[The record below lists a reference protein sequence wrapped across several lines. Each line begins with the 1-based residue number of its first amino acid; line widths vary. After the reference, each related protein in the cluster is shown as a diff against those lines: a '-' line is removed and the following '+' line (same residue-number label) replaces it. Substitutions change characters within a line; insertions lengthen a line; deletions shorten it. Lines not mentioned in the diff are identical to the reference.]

1 MADFK
6 AHTSVGKR
14 WGLLLGTVSVI
25 SDFCSLI
32 GGIVILFLAATSS
45 AAPDIDSDTGRPRE
59 LVLSFLGIAIPIVLL
74 FNISKSTS
82 SENILAA
89 TLISF
94 FLVRYILGYLL
105 AKFTVHRGLWHSIPA
120 AVLCSEITYLLF
132 FDLPVKVRLLY
143 ALAVLGGFISHLLL
157 DEMYS
162 VKVLALDTKTQF
174 RNCTEIYRP
183 IKTPNVFALFSDFL
197 LRIRLYLYLR

>member
-6 AHTSVGKR
+6 AHTSVGTL
-14 WGLLLGTVSVI
+14 WGLLLGIVSVI

-74 FNISKSTS
+74 FNISDSTS

-143 ALAVLGGFISHLLL
+143 VLSVLGGFISHLLL

-162 VKVLALDTKTQF
+162 VKVLALDTKRSFGT
-174 RNCTEIYRP
+174 
-183 IKTPNVFALFSDFL
+183 ALKFTGPSKIQTTL
-197 LRIRLYLYLR
+197 LYLLIFCSAAGCICI

>member
-6 AHTSVGKR
+6 AHTSVGTL
-14 WGLLLGTVSVI
+14 WELLLGTVSVI

-74 FNISKSTS
+74 FNISDSTS

-143 ALAVLGGFISHLLL
+143 ALSVLGGFISHLLL

-162 VKVLALDTKTQF
+162 VKVLALDTKRSFGT
-174 RNCTEIYRP
+174 
-183 IKTPNVFALFSDFL
+183 ALKFTGPSKLQTFL
-197 LRIRLYLYLR
+197 LYFLIFCSALGCICI

>member
-6 AHTSVGKR
+6 AHTSVGTL
-14 WGLLLGTVSVI
+14 WELLLGTVSVI

-74 FNISKSTS
+74 FNISDSTS

-94 FLVRYILGYLL
+94 FLVRYLLGHLL
-105 AKFTVHRGLWHSIPA
+105 AKFTVHRGLWHSVPA

-143 ALAVLGGFISHLLL
+143 ALSVLGGFISHLLL

-162 VKVLALDTKTQF
+162 VKVLALDTKRSFGTALKF
-174 RNCTEIYRP
+174 TRP
-183 IKTPNVFALFSDFL
+183 SKLQTFFL
-197 LRIRLYLYLR
+197 YFLIFCSAVGCICI

>member
-6 AHTSVGKR
+6 AHTSVGTL
-14 WGLLLGTVSVI
+14 WGLLLGIVSVI

-74 FNISKSTS
+74 FNISDSTS

-162 VKVLALDTKTQF
+162 VKVLALDTKRSFGT
-174 RNCTEIYRP
+174 
-183 IKTPNVFALFSDFL
+183 ALKFIGPSKLQTFL
-197 LRIRLYLYLR
+197 LYFLIFCSAVGCICI

>member
-6 AHTSVGKR
+6 AHTSVGTL

-74 FNISKSTS
+74 FNISDSTS

-143 ALAVLGGFISHLLL
+143 ALSVLGGFISHLLL

-162 VKVLALDTKTQF
+162 VKVLALDTKRSFGT
-174 RNCTEIYRP
+174 
-183 IKTPNVFALFSDFL
+183 ALKFTGPSKLQTILLYFL
-197 LRIRLYLYLR
+197 IFCSAVGCICI

>member
-6 AHTSVGKR
+6 AHTSVGTL

-74 FNISKSTS
+74 FNISDSTS

-143 ALAVLGGFISHLLL
+143 VLSVLGGFISHLLL

-162 VKVLALDTKTQF
+162 VKVLALDTKRSFGT
-174 RNCTEIYRP
+174 
-183 IKTPNVFALFSDFL
+183 ALKFTGPSKLQTFL
-197 LRIRLYLYLR
+197 LYFLIFCSAVGCICI

>member
-59 LVLSFLGIAIPIVLL
+59 LVLSFLVIAIPIVLL
-74 FNISKSTS
+74 FNISDSTS

-132 FDLPVKVRLLY
+132 FDLPVKIRLLY

-162 VKVLALDTKTQF
+162 VKVLALDTKRSFGT
-174 RNCTEIYRP
+174 
-183 IKTPNVFALFSDFL
+183 ALKFTGPSKIQTFFL
-197 LRIRLYLYLR
+197 YFLIFCSALGCICI

>member
-6 AHTSVGKR
+6 AHTSVGTL

-74 FNISKSTS
+74 FNISDSTS

-143 ALAVLGGFISHLLL
+143 ALSVLGGFLSHLLL
-157 DEMYS
+157 DELYS
-162 VKVLALDTKTQF
+162 VKVLALNTKRSFGT
-174 RNCTEIYRP
+174 
-183 IKTPNVFALFSDFL
+183 ALKFTGPSKLQTFL
-197 LRIRLYLYLR
+197 LYFLIFCSALGCICI

>member
-6 AHTSVGKR
+6 AHTSVGTL
-14 WGLLLGTVSVI
+14 WGLLLGVVSLV
-25 SDFCSLI
+25 SGFCSFI
-32 GGIVILFLAATSS
+32 SSIVILFLAATSS

-59 LVLSFLGIAIPIVLL
+59 LVLSFLGIAIPIVLF
-74 FNISKSTS
+74 FNISESTS

-94 FLVRYILGYLL
+94 FLTRYLLGHLL

-143 ALAVLGGFISHLLL
+143 AIAVLGGFLSHLLL
-157 DEMYS
+157 DELYS
-162 VKVLALDTKTQF
+162 VQVLSLDTKRSFGT
-174 RNCTEIYRP
+174 
-183 IKTPNVFALFSDFL
+183 ALKFSGPSKIQTTL
-197 LRIRLYLYLR
+197 LYLLIFCSAVGCICI

>member
-6 AHTSVGKR
+6 AHTSVGTL

-74 FNISKSTS
+74 FNISDSTS

-143 ALAVLGGFISHLLL
+143 ALSVLGGFISHLLL

-162 VKVLALDTKTQF
+162 VKVLALDTKRSFGT
-174 RNCTEIYRP
+174 
-183 IKTPNVFALFSDFL
+183 ALKFTGPSKLQTFL
-197 LRIRLYLYLR
+197 LYFLIFCSAVGCICI

>member
-6 AHTSVGKR
+6 AHTSLGTLL
-14 WGLLLGTVSVI
+14 GLLLGTVSFI

-74 FNISKSTS
+74 FNISDSTS

-143 ALAVLGGFISHLLL
+143 ALSAFGGFISHLLL

-162 VKVLALDTKTQF
+162 VKVLALDTKRSFGT
-174 RNCTEIYRP
+174 
-183 IKTPNVFALFSDFL
+183 ALKFTGPSKLQTFL
-197 LRIRLYLYLR
+197 LYFLIFCSAVGCICI

>member
-6 AHTSVGKR
+6 AHTSMGTQ

-74 FNISKSTS
+74 FNISDSTS

-105 AKFTVHRGLWHSIPA
+105 AKFTVHRGLCGKS
-120 AVLCSEITYLLF
+120 C
-132 FDLPVKVRLLY
+132 
-143 ALAVLGGFISHLLL
+143 
-157 DEMYS
+157 
-162 VKVLALDTKTQF
+162 
-174 RNCTEIYRP
+174 
-183 IKTPNVFALFSDFL
+183 FL
-197 LRIRLYLYLR
+197 

>member
-6 AHTSVGKR
+6 AHTNVGTL

-74 FNISKSTS
+74 FNISDSTS

-143 ALAVLGGFISHLLL
+143 ALSVLGGFISHLLL
-157 DEMYS
+157 DELYS
-162 VKVLALDTKTQF
+162 VKVLALDTKRSFGT
-174 RNCTEIYRP
+174 
-183 IKTPNVFALFSDFL
+183 ALKFTGPSKLQTFL
-197 LRIRLYLYLR
+197 LYFLIFCSAVGCICI

>member
-6 AHTSVGKR
+6 AHTSVGTL

-74 FNISKSTS
+74 FNISDSTS
-82 SENILAA
+82 SEKILAA

-94 FLVRYILGYLL
+94 FLTRYLLGHVL

-143 ALAVLGGFISHLLL
+143 ALSAFGGFISHLLL

-162 VKVLALDTKTQF
+162 VKVLALDTKRSFGT
-174 RNCTEIYRP
+174 
-183 IKTPNVFALFSDFL
+183 ALKFTGPSKLQTFL
-197 LRIRLYLYLR
+197 LYFLIFCSAVGCICI

>member
-6 AHTSVGKR
+6 AHTSVETL

-74 FNISKSTS
+74 FNISDSTS

-105 AKFTVHRGLWHSIPA
+105 AKFTVHRGLWHSVPA

-143 ALAVLGGFISHLLL
+143 ALSVLGGFISHLLL
-157 DEMYS
+157 DELYS
-162 VKVLALDTKTQF
+162 VKVLALDTKRSFGT
-174 RNCTEIYRP
+174 
-183 IKTPNVFALFSDFL
+183 ALKFTGPSKLQTFL
-197 LRIRLYLYLR
+197 LYFLIFCSALGCICI

>member
-6 AHTSVGKR
+6 AHTSVGTL

-74 FNISKSTS
+74 FNISDSTS

-143 ALAVLGGFISHLLL
+143 ALSVLGGFISHLLL

-162 VKVLALDTKTQF
+162 VKVLALDTKRSFGTALKF
-174 RNCTEIYRP
+174 TRP
-183 IKTPNVFALFSDFL
+183 SKLQTFFL
-197 LRIRLYLYLR
+197 YFLIFCSAVGCICI

>member
-6 AHTSVGKR
+6 AHTSVGTL
-14 WGLLLGTVSVI
+14 WGLILGTVSVI

-32 GGIVILFLAATSS
+32 GGIVILFLAATCS

-74 FNISKSTS
+74 FNISDSTS

-94 FLVRYILGYLL
+94 FLVRYLLGHLL
-105 AKFTVHRGLWHSIPA
+105 AKFTVHRGLWHSVPA
-120 AVLCSEITYLLF
+120 ALLCSEITYLLF

-143 ALAVLGGFISHLLL
+143 ALSVLGGFISHLLL
-157 DEMYS
+157 DELYS
-162 VKVLALDTKTQF
+162 VKVLALDTKRSFGT
-174 RNCTEIYRP
+174 
-183 IKTPNVFALFSDFL
+183 ALKFTGPSKLQTFFL
-197 LRIRLYLYLR
+197 YFLIFCSAVGCICI

>member
-6 AHTSVGKR
+6 AHTSVGTL

-74 FNISKSTS
+74 FNISDSTS

-143 ALAVLGGFISHLLL
+143 ALSVLGGFISHLLL

-162 VKVLALDTKTQF
+162 VKVLALDTKRSFGTALKFTGPSKLQTF
-174 RNCTEIYRP
+174 LLYFLIFC
-183 IKTPNVFALFSDFL
+183 FALGC
-197 LRIRLYLYLR
+197 ICI

>member
-6 AHTSVGKR
+6 AHTSVGTL
-14 WGLLLGTVSVI
+14 WGLLLGAI
-25 SDFCSLI
+25 SIFSGFCSFI
-32 GGIVILFLAATSS
+32 GGIVTLFLAVTSS

-74 FNISKSTS
+74 FNISNSTT

-94 FLVRYILGYLL
+94 FLTRYLLGHLL
-105 AKFTVHRGLWHSIPA
+105 AKFTVHRGLWHSVPA
-120 AVLCSEITYLLF
+120 AVLCAEITYLLF

-157 DEMYS
+157 DELYS
-162 VKVLALDTKTQF
+162 VKVLALDTKRSFGT
-174 RNCTEIYRP
+174 
-183 IKTPNVFALFSDFL
+183 ALKFTGPSKLQTILLYFL
-197 LRIRLYLYLR
+197 IFCSAVGCILV

>member
-6 AHTSVGKR
+6 AHTSVGTL

-59 LVLSFLGIAIPIVLL
+59 LVLSFLVIAIPIVLL
-74 FNISKSTS
+74 FNISDSTS

-132 FDLPVKVRLLY
+132 FDLPVKIRLLY

-162 VKVLALDTKTQF
+162 VKVLALDTKRSFGT
-174 RNCTEIYRP
+174 
-183 IKTPNVFALFSDFL
+183 ALKFTGPSKIQTFFL
-197 LRIRLYLYLR
+197 YFLIFCSALGCICI

>member
-1 MADFK
+1 MTR
-6 AHTSVGKR
+6 TSKR
-14 WGLLLGTVSVI
+14 
-25 SDFCSLI
+25 I
-32 GGIVILFLAATSS
+32 GAFFSGNCYS
-45 AAPDIDSDTGRPRE
+45 
-59 LVLSFLGIAIPIVLL
+59 IVLL
-74 FNISKSTS
+74 FNISDSTS

-143 ALAVLGGFISHLLL
+143 ALSVLGGFISHLLL

-162 VKVLALDTKTQF
+162 VKVLALDTKRSFGT
-174 RNCTEIYRP
+174 
-183 IKTPNVFALFSDFL
+183 ALKFTGPSKLQTFL
-197 LRIRLYLYLR
+197 LYFLIFCSTLGCICI

>member
-6 AHTSVGKR
+6 AHTSVGTL

-74 FNISKSTS
+74 FNISDSTS

-143 ALAVLGGFISHLLL
+143 ALSVLGGFISHLLL

-162 VKVLALDTKTQF
+162 VKILALDTKRSFGT
-174 RNCTEIYRP
+174 
-183 IKTPNVFALFSDFL
+183 ALKFTGPSKLQTFL
-197 LRIRLYLYLR
+197 LYFLIFCSAVGCICI

>member
-6 AHTSVGKR
+6 AHTSVGTL

-74 FNISKSTS
+74 FNVSDSTS

-157 DEMYS
+157 DELYS
-162 VKVLALDTKTQF
+162 VKVLALDTKRSFGT
-174 RNCTEIYRP
+174 
-183 IKTPNVFALFSDFL
+183 ALKFTGSSKLQTILLYFL
-197 LRIRLYLYLR
+197 IFCSAVGCILG

>member
-6 AHTSVGKR
+6 AHTSVGTL
-14 WGLLLGTVSVI
+14 WGLLLGAVSLI
-25 SDFCSLI
+25 SGFCSLI
-32 GGIVILFLAATSS
+32 GGIVILFLAVTSS
-45 AAPDIDSDTGRPRE
+45 AAPDIDSETGRPRE

-74 FNISKSTS
+74 FNISDSTS

-143 ALAVLGGFISHLLL
+143 ALSVLGGFISHLLL

-162 VKVLALDTKTQF
+162 VKVLALDTKRSFGT
-174 RNCTEIYRP
+174 
-183 IKTPNVFALFSDFL
+183 ALKFTGPSKLQTFL
-197 LRIRLYLYLR
+197 LYFLIFCSALGCICI

>member
-6 AHTSVGKR
+6 AHTSVGTL

-74 FNISKSTS
+74 FNISDSTS

-143 ALAVLGGFISHLLL
+143 ALSAFGGFISHLLL

-162 VKVLALDTKTQF
+162 VKVLALDTKRSFGT
-174 RNCTEIYRP
+174 
-183 IKTPNVFALFSDFL
+183 ALKFTGPSKLQTFL
-197 LRIRLYLYLR
+197 LYFLIFCSAVGCICI

>member
-6 AHTSVGKR
+6 AHTSVGTL

-74 FNISKSTS
+74 FNISDSTS

-132 FDLPVKVRLLY
+132 FDLHVQVRLLY
-143 ALAVLGGFISHLLL
+143 ALSVLGGFISHLLL

-162 VKVLALDTKTQF
+162 VKVLALDTKRSFGTALKFSGSSKIQTLLLYF
-174 RNCTEIYRP
+174 LIVC
-183 IKTPNVFALFSDFL
+183 FAFGC
-197 LRIRLYLYLR
+197 ICI

>member
-1 MADFK
+1 MTDFK
-6 AHTSVGKR
+6 AHTSVGTL

-74 FNISKSTS
+74 FNISDSTS

-143 ALAVLGGFISHLLL
+143 ALSVLGGFISHLLL

-162 VKVLALDTKTQF
+162 VKVLALDTKRSFGT
-174 RNCTEIYRP
+174 
-183 IKTPNVFALFSDFL
+183 ALKFTGPSKLQTFL
-197 LRIRLYLYLR
+197 LYFLIFCSALGCICI

>member
-6 AHTSVGKR
+6 AHTSVGTL

-74 FNISKSTS
+74 FNISDSTS

-143 ALAVLGGFISHLLL
+143 ALAVLGGFISHLFL
-157 DEMYS
+157 DELYS
-162 VKVLALDTKTQF
+162 VKVLALDTKRRFGT
-174 RNCTEIYRP
+174 
-183 IKTPNVFALFSDFL
+183 ALKFTGSSKIQTFL
-197 LRIRLYLYLR
+197 LYFLIFCSALDCICI

>member
-6 AHTSVGKR
+6 AHTSVGTL

-74 FNISKSTS
+74 FNISDSTS

-105 AKFTVHRGLWHSIPA
+105 AKVTVR
-120 AVLCSEITYLLF
+120 
-132 FDLPVKVRLLY
+132 
-143 ALAVLGGFISHLLL
+143 ALAQYPGGSIVFGNNILTVL
-157 DEMYS
+157 
-162 VKVLALDTKTQF
+162 
-174 RNCTEIYRP
+174 
-183 IKTPNVFALFSDFL
+183 
-197 LRIRLYLYLR
+197 

>member
-6 AHTSVGKR
+6 AHTSVGTL

-74 FNISKSTS
+74 FNISDSTS

-105 AKFTVHRGLWHSIPA
+105 AKFTVHRGLCGKS
-120 AVLCSEITYLLF
+120 C
-132 FDLPVKVRLLY
+132 
-143 ALAVLGGFISHLLL
+143 
-157 DEMYS
+157 
-162 VKVLALDTKTQF
+162 
-174 RNCTEIYRP
+174 
-183 IKTPNVFALFSDFL
+183 FL
-197 LRIRLYLYLR
+197 

>member
-6 AHTSVGKR
+6 AHTSVGTL

-74 FNISKSTS
+74 FNISDSTS

-132 FDLPVKVRLLY
+132 FDLPVKGRLLY
-143 ALAVLGGFISHLLL
+143 ALAVLGGFISHLFL
-157 DEMYS
+157 DELYS
-162 VKVLALDTKTQF
+162 VKVLALDTKRRFGT
-174 RNCTEIYRP
+174 
-183 IKTPNVFALFSDFL
+183 ALKFTGSSKIQTFL
-197 LRIRLYLYLR
+197 LYFLIFCSAVGCICI

>member
-6 AHTSVGKR
+6 AHTSVGTL

-45 AAPDIDSDTGRPRE
+45 TAPDIDSDTGRPRE

-74 FNISKSTS
+74 FNISDSTS

-143 ALAVLGGFISHLLL
+143 ALSVLGGFISHLLL

-162 VKVLALDTKTQF
+162 VKVLALDTKRSFGTALKF
-174 RNCTEIYRP
+174 TRP
-183 IKTPNVFALFSDFL
+183 SKLQTFL
-197 LRIRLYLYLR
+197 LYFLIFCSALGCICI

>member
-6 AHTSVGKR
+6 AHTSVGTL
-14 WGLLLGTVSVI
+14 WGVLLGTVSVI

-74 FNISKSTS
+74 FNISDSTS

-143 ALAVLGGFISHLLL
+143 ALSAFGGFISHLLL

-162 VKVLALDTKTQF
+162 VKVLALDTKRSFGT
-174 RNCTEIYRP
+174 
-183 IKTPNVFALFSDFL
+183 ALKFTGSSKLQTFL
-197 LRIRLYLYLR
+197 LYFLILCSAVGCICI

>member
-6 AHTSVGKR
+6 AHTSVGTL

-74 FNISKSTS
+74 FNISDSTS

-105 AKFTVHRGLWHSIPA
+105 AKFTVHRGHWHSIPA

-143 ALAVLGGFISHLLL
+143 ALSVLGGFISHLLL

-162 VKVLALDTKTQF
+162 VKVLALDTKRSFGT
-174 RNCTEIYRP
+174 
-183 IKTPNVFALFSDFL
+183 ALKFTGPSKLQTFL
-197 LRIRLYLYLR
+197 LYFLIFCSAVGCICI

>member
-6 AHTSVGKR
+6 AHTSVGTL

-74 FNISKSTS
+74 FNISDSTS

-105 AKFTVHRGLWHSIPA
+105 AKFTVHRGLWHSVPA

-143 ALAVLGGFISHLLL
+143 ALSVLGGFISHLLL
-157 DEMYS
+157 DELYS
-162 VKVLALDTKTQF
+162 VKVLVLDTKRSFET
-174 RNCTEIYRP
+174 
-183 IKTPNVFALFSDFL
+183 ALKFTGPSKLQAFFL
-197 LRIRLYLYLR
+197 YFLIFCSAVGCICI